1 MSALGSAPALSAAE
15 EHFLKKELINLEL
28 TEEINRL
35 SPTYTDAYG
44 LRRFGPP
51 FKMYDPRSP
60 PAMDRERLE
69 AATNGCVA
77 QFDAEFPLL
86 RFMFT
91 EYLVTFPFIKMHLE
105 RLENKNEL
113 WDRVQVF
120 WEMWRTKKIS
130 NSNDRG
136 ELSKRKLAV
145 HKLQSLLLTL
155 FNSAILCRGDE
166 EYFRTSEH
174 RNTYK
179 KMNKLT
185 AGELTL
191 DQREDENY
199 VNGLLINVVGVAAA
213 KEMKARYFLGS
224 IESKYY
230 NFIIRVRT
238 QDGKEWHVKRRYSQF
253 AEFDRT
259 LGKVFPGTDLPILP
273 PKTKAKVSLS
283 SAAETEQLAQGTD
296 AVDVAKLEE
305 LFMSALRR
313 TVSEEHADEGDNE
326 HEFPRE
332 SLRVALRGY
341 LQSLATLQPVC
352 KSDEFLEF
360 ISANP
365 VELTA
370 EEQNDIEQRR
380 QLDFYT
386 VLQHYKFQQE
396 TLRAVSQLETEM
408 EELKAVLYS
417 EGFAYIFKQLET
429 KSTSSE
435 LSKPLRSLVQLV
447 QIEIAS
453 TIYELFVGS
462 DSSRETLGLVKRLH
476 RLFPYGLVAT
486 ILRFTN
492 PMQIVKKLIDLFT
505 FQMPVGFGR
514 KSRSLLQVIFAGV
527 LNDDLKKCDRELAE
541 LHRAVLRK
549 GEKYAA
555 LLDKIDAYFA
565 ASDETVL
572 QVKKTAQKSGLGIF
586 PALLLNNNDLTPKL
600 DESVLLEVLDTVKK
614 SKTDKNTA
622 FFLLHSYFK
631 ASLRRLDKVSL
642 KELWDEPELIDLIK
656 ELLAI
661 FFQPLI
667 RLFKSAQIHLYIP
680 VVQRYMNELIQLAE
694 YFQNEHFSPNV
705 VASFMGLQEKYQEAV
720 YGFMHR
726 LYLSDLEQQEG
737 LFAGFL
743 GWFNRFVSF
752 LRFVRDG
759 HEELVLDL
767 SSLGADEGV
776 RKEIRA
782 IIAEIEEKR
791 RKYEQLA
798 QQQPQTTRTQVDTNW
813 EKVKTKM
820 LGLAGDT
827 ADLERLGEYV
837 GVSSEDLMELNSAL
851 DAEEPVDG
859 IFHEMDTAAFLRA
872 VQQVS
877 VSDEEFRKNDEKG
890 QYRWSHIAGLESR
903 FRPQLVAVLTAWRKL
918 ASE

>member
-1 MSALGSAPALSAAE
+1 MSAFGSAPALSAAE

-28 TEEINRL
+28 TKEINKL
-35 SPTYTDAYG
+35 SPTYTDAHG

-51 FKMYDPRSP
+51 FRMYDPRRP

-69 AATNGCVA
+69 AVANGYVA

-91 EYLVTFPFIKMHLE
+91 EFLVTFPFIKMHLE
-105 RLENKNEL
+105 RLENEHEL
-113 WDRVQVF
+113 WDKVQVF

-191 DQREDENY
+191 EQREDENY
-199 VNGLLINVVGVAAA
+199 VNGLLINVVGVTVAR
-213 KEMKARYFLGS
+213 ETKARYFLGS
-224 IESKYY
+224 SESKYY

-253 AEFDRT
+253 AEFDKT
-259 LGKVFPGTDLPILP
+259 LGKLFPGTDLPVLP
-273 PKTKAKVSLS
+273 AKTKAKVVLS
-283 SAAETEQLAQGTD
+283 SAAETEQLAQGAD
-296 AVDVAKLEE
+296 AVDVAELEE

-313 TVSEEHADEGDNE
+313 TFSEEHDESDNE

-332 SLRVALRGY
+332 GLRMALRGY
-341 LQSLATLQPVC
+341 LRALVALRPVC
-352 KSDEFLEF
+352 ESAEFLEF
-360 ISANP
+360 ISANR
-365 VELTA
+365 VRLTV
-370 EEQNDIEQRR
+370 EEQHDIEQRR
-380 QLDFYT
+380 QLEFYT

-396 TLRAVSQLETEM
+396 TLRAVTQLETQM
-408 EELKAVLYS
+408 EELKEALYS
-417 EGFAYIFKQLET
+417 DGFAYIFKQLET

-447 QIEIAS
+447 QIEVAS
-453 TIYELFVGS
+453 TIYELLVGS
-462 DSSRETLGLVKRLH
+462 DNSRETLGLVKRLH

-514 KSRSLLQVIFAGV
+514 RSRSLLQMIFTGV
-527 LNDDLKKCDRELAE
+527 LNDDLKKCDRELGG

-555 LLDKIDAYFA
+555 LLHKVDAYFA

-586 PALLLNNNDLTPKL
+586 PALLLNNNDLSPKL
-600 DESVLLEVLDTVKK
+600 DERVLLEVLDAMRK
-614 SKTDKNTA
+614 SKTDRNTVY
-622 FFLLHSYFK
+622 FLLHSYFK
-631 ASLRRLDKVSL
+631 TSLRRLDKIAL

-694 YFQNEHFSPNV
+694 YFQNEHFAPNV

-726 LYLSDLEQQEG
+726 LYLRDTEQQEG

-752 LRFVRDG
+752 VRFVRDG

-767 SSLGADEGV
+767 SSLGVDEGV
-776 RKEIRA
+776 RKELRA
-782 IIAEIEEKR
+782 ILAEIEEKR

-798 QQQPQTTRTQVDTNW
+798 QQPPQTTRTQVDANW
-813 EKVKTKM
+813 EKVNSRM
-820 LGLAGDT
+820 LGLAGDV
-827 ADLERLGEYV
+827 ADLDRLGEYV
-837 GVSSEDLMELNSAL
+837 GLSSEDLMELNGEL
-851 DAEEPVDG
+851 DAEEPADG
-859 IFHEMDTAAFLRA
+859 FFHEMDTAAFLRA

-877 VSDEEFRKNDEKG
+877 VSDEEFRKNDETG
-890 QYRWSHIAGLESR
+890 QYRWSHIAGLEGR
-903 FRPQLVAVLTAWRKL
+903 FRPQLAAVLAAWRKL
-918 ASE
+918 ESE